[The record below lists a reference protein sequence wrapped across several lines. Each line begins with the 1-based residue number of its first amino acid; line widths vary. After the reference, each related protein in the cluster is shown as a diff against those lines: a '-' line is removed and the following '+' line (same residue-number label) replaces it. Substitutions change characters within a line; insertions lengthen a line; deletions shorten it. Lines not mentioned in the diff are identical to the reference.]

1 MYSTVV
7 VPLDGSALAE
17 RALPYATQL
26 VRHGGARLVLV
37 RAALA
42 HTVPG
47 VDPTDAQL
55 AATECAERE
64 LETTAERLRDQG
76 LSVET
81 HVYYGEAAWAITDVA
96 ERQSAELLVMST
108 HGRGGLG
115 RWVYGSVAQQ
125 VLRKATVPILL
136 VSAACERP
144 WPAEG
149 PIHILVPLDGSAFA
163 EEALGS
169 ARQLASTSPR

>member
-17 RALPYATQL
+17 RAVPYATQL

-47 VDPTDAQL
+47 VDPTDTQVAV
-55 AATECAERE
+55 TECAERE
-64 LETTAERLRDQG
+64 LETAAKHLRGQG

-81 HVYYGEAAWAITDVA
+81 HVYYGEAAWAIADVA

-115 RWVYGSVAQQ
+115 RWVYGSVADK
-125 VLRKATVPILL
+125 VLRGADVPVLL
-136 VSAACERP
+136 VRTH
-144 WPAEG
+144 
-149 PIHILVPLDGSAFA
+149 PIREKTWAG
-163 EEALGS
+163 E
-169 ARQLASTSPR
+169 